1 MRADSPTVAVSGA
14 WLEFLDS
21 EGNTLAEHIVDDW
34 NGRRVPDRG
43 EQVLWNS
50 CDINTGGRR
59 ECRGVVVSRQF
70 DLQHTCEGEPRLW
83 LRLVLRVIPSTRH
96 YVRAPFSRN

>member
-1 MRADSPTVAVSGA
+1 MRTDLPTVAVCGA

-50 CDINTGGRR
+50 GDKTGEWR
-59 ECRGVVVSRQF
+59 ECRGVVVARHF
-70 DLQHTCEGEPRLW
+70 DLQRTCEGEPQLW
-83 LRLVLRVIPSTRH
+83 LRLVMRVVPSTRH
-96 YVRAPFSRN
+96 YARAPFSRN